1 MGKMSLYGYE
11 KKIPALAAGRI
22 RVQLKKRLRMPNS
35 YRIMPFYVAI
45 PELLFVQGW
54 YPDEYTSGSKKVFS
68 LYRDREDLGKGVY
81 DEIKLN
87 KMIITF
93 CHYLLENFKSIEECN
108 AYAEEEAKRADELA
122 RIEAAKK
129 AAKEAKREA
138 EKEKYN
144 RWLSECCH
152 RARILHGC
160 HEYDSQ
166 IDFVVKKFFPDQ
178 VGKLHWYAIPAELLE
193 LNGEN
198 KEYARRRL
206 KERLHREN
214 KCSKKIFAALT
225 GIRLPDANKG
235 TFEIIDKLEFDGEK
249 FFVK

>member
-1 MGKMSLYGYE
+1 MEKMSLYGYE
-11 KKIPALAAGRI
+11 KKITALAAGRI
-22 RVQLKKRLRMPNS
+22 RVQLEKGIRIPDE
-35 YRIMPFYVAI
+35 YRVEPLYVAI

-54 YPDEYTSGSKKVFS
+54 YPDEYTSGSKKIFA
-68 LYRDREDLGKGVY
+68 LCRNREDLGKGVR
-81 DEIKLN
+81 DEFRLN
-87 KMIITF
+87 KMIISF
-93 CHYLLENFKSIEECN
+93 CHYLLENFKSVEECN
-108 AYAEEEAKRADELA
+108 AYAEEETKKADELA
-122 RIEAAKK
+122 RI
-129 AAKEAKREA
+129 EA

-144 RWLSECCH
+144 RWISECCH

-178 VGKLHWYAIPAELLE
+178 VGKLHWYEIPAVLSE

-206 KERLHREN
+206 KERLHRGN
-214 KCSKKIFAALT
+214 PCIKKIFTALT
-225 GIRLPDANKG
+225 GIQLPDTNKG

>member
-1 MGKMSLYGYE
+1 MKKMSLYGYE
-11 KKIPALAAGRI
+11 KKITALAAGRI
-22 RVQLKKRLRMPNS
+22 RVQLEKRLRLSESDS
-35 YRIMPFYVAI
+35 YRIMPLYVAI

-54 YPDEYTSGSKKVFS
+54 YPDEYTSGSKKIFA
-68 LYRDREDLGKGVY
+68 LCRNREDLGKGVR
-81 DEIKLN
+81 DEFRLN
-87 KMIITF
+87 KMIISF
-93 CHYLLENFKSIEECN
+93 CHYLLENFKSVEECN
-108 AYAEEEAKRADELA
+108 AYAEEETKKADELA
-122 RIEAAKK
+122 RIEA
-129 AAKEAKREA
+129 
-138 EKEKYN
+138 EKEKYI
-144 RWLSECCH
+144 RWFSERYR
-152 RARILHGC
+152 RARILYEC

-178 VGKLHWYAIPAELLE
+178 VGKLHWYAIPAELLK

-249 FFVK
+249 FFLK